1 MQGSCKIL
9 RINRR
14 RVVRWQSVLRR
25 GQNLGNAKPGS
36 LKPPHRLLEEERLKI
51 IEAAKK
57 TEYADFSHRILTV
70 TAWEQNMFF
79 VSFSTVYRVLCSE
92 GLMSQRGHQQQ
103 HNGRSIA
110 PYRRPLSGPNQRWC
124 WDISYLHTYEKGLY
138 LFLYLLLDEYSRR
151 AISWIVSWRQ
161 DSETAHRLL
170 DDGLVRENILDLA
183 EEERPEIFNDR
194 LAVRLRLNP
203 YEGFL
208 RIMPCPRFSQDR
220 EPPMTI
226 RLSNELLVLRNVF
239 INILAGFLISKMLRG
254 ISLSIFVGTMNLI
267 IIRELILLLRSRHMP
282 GCGNKLLPRGGKNL
296 IDSADIVRK

>member
-1 MQGSCKIL
+1 MQRSCKIL

-92 GLMSQRGHQQQ
+92 GLMSQRGHQRQ

-138 LFLYLLLDEYSRR
+138 LYLYLLLDEYSRR

-161 DSETAHRLL
+161 DSATARRLL

-194 LAVRLRLNP
+194 GRQMKAKSVRKLFEDNACHK
-203 YEGFL
+203 FL
-208 RIMPCPRFSQDR
+208 PDR

-226 RLSNELLVLRNVF
+226 RLANQLSGASLLNRRHHRFKARPSSVSLETTGLKGTLHRN
-239 INILAGFLISKMLRG
+239 
-254 ISLSIFVGTMNLI
+254 
-267 IIRELILLLRSRHMP
+267 
-282 GCGNKLLPRGGKNL
+282 
-296 IDSADIVRK
+296 